1 MESSSLQNG
10 KWKRKRYK
18 EEDGVVPTSPST
30 PPSSPNRVARAPKC
44 PRSFSPHENRRKG
57 ANLPHQ
63 RTLAPGG
70 KVSPQ
75 SGIEQTGGK
84 TGSYRPAVSSYRQA
98 VRNRGAWLALGW
110 RLTGGLFHLALASCR
125 QALPVDIFLLLL
137 AILGHSLIWIF
148 GQSFPSTKRTQKMGI
163 SGIFR

>member
-1 MESSSLQNG
+1 
-10 KWKRKRYK
+10 
-18 EEDGVVPTSPST
+18 
-30 PPSSPNRVARAPKC
+30 
-44 PRSFSPHENRRKG
+44 
-57 ANLPHQ
+57 LPHQ
-63 RTLAPGG
+63 RTQAPGG
-70 KVSPQ
+70 RVSPPG
-75 SGIEQTGGK
+75 GIEQTVGK

-110 RLTGGLFHLALASCR
+110 RLTGGLFRLALASCR

-137 AILGHSLIWIF
+137 AIPGHSLIWIF

>member
-18 EEDGVVPTSPST
+18 EEDGAVPTSPST

-44 PRSFSPHENRRKG
+44 PRSFSPRENRRKG

-63 RTLAPGG
+63 QSMAPDGRVSPPGG
-70 KVSPQ
+70 I
-75 SGIEQTGGK
+75 GQTEGK
-84 TGSYRPAVSSYRQA
+84 TGCYRPAVSSYRQA

-110 RLTGGLFHLALASCR
+110 RLTGGLFRLALASCR

-137 AILGHSLIWIF
+137 AISGHSLIWIL

-163 SGIFR
+163 SGICR

>member
-1 MESSSLQNG
+1 MGLAHHCHGELKLTKW

-30 PPSSPNRVARAPKC
+30 PPSSPNVFFVPPKC
-44 PRSFSPHENRRKG
+44 QRSVSPRENRRKR

-63 RTLAPGG
+63 QTLAPGG
-70 KVSPQ
+70 RVSPPG
-75 SGIEQTGGK
+75 GIEQTGAK
-84 TGSYRPAVSSYRQA
+84 LAATARRLV
-98 VRNRGAWLALGW
+98 GAWLALGW
-110 RLTGGLFHLALASCR
+110 RLTGGLFRLALASCR

-137 AILGHSLIWIF
+137 AIPGHSLIWIF
-148 GQSFPSTKRTQKMGI
+148 GQSFPPTKRTQKMGI

>member
-10 KWKRKRYK
+10 NGRGRRHK
-18 EEDGVVPTSPST
+18 EEDGVVPTSPSR
-30 PPSSPNRVARAPKC
+30 PPSAPRRVVRAPKY
-44 PRSFSPHENRRKG
+44 PRSVSPRENRRKR

-70 KVSPQ
+70 KVSPPG
-75 SGIEQTGGK
+75 GIEQTRGK
-84 TGSYRPAVSSYRQA
+84 TNSYCSAVSSYRQA

-110 RLTGGLFHLALASCR
+110 RLTGGLFRLALASCR

-137 AILGHSLIWIF
+137 AIPGHSLV
-148 GQSFPSTKRTQKMGI
+148 
-163 SGIFR
+163 

>member
-1 MESSSLQNG
+1 MP
-10 KWKRKRYK
+10 KII
-18 EEDGVVPTSPST
+18 SP
-30 PPSSPNRVARAPKC
+30 R
-44 PRSFSPHENRRKG
+44 ENRRKR

-70 KVSPQ
+70 RVSPPG
-75 SGIEQTGGK
+75 GIEQTGGK
-84 TGSYRPAVSSYRQA
+84 TGSYRPTVSSYRQA
-98 VRNRGAWLALGW
+98 VHNRGAWLALGW
-110 RLTGGLFHLALASCR
+110 RLTGGLFRLALASCR

-137 AILGHSLIWIF
+137 AISGHSLIWIF